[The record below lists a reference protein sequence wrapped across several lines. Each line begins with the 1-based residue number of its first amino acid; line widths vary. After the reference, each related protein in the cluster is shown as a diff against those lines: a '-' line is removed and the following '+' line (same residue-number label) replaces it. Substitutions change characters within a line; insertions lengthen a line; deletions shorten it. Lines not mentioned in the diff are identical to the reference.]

1 MKFIQVTATA
11 VLLAI
16 SSVTAFATTV
26 TDPTLYSNLD
36 VDTSHTL
43 AGFNLVGPVS
53 GPATLEMR
61 YGVWNGG
68 GAQTAELTV
77 TFNGTALAPT
87 ISFSNAYFSGG
98 PIFASF
104 DVSSLVV
111 SGFNSLSVFAH
122 NISGVEQFAV
132 GEISLEYV
140 GSGAVPVPAALPL
153 FASGLGL
160 LGLAGWRRRRKA
172 AAV

>member
-1 MKFIQVTATA
+1 MKLIQVIAATM
-11 VLLAI
+11 LLAM
-16 SSVTAFATTV
+16 SSVTGSATTV

-36 VDTSHTL
+36 VDTSHAL
-43 AGFNLVGPVS
+43 SGFNLAGAVS
-53 GPATLEMR
+53 GPATLELR
-61 YGVWNGG
+61 YGVWNGSG
-68 GAQTAELTV
+68 LQTAELTV
-77 TFNGTALAPT
+77 TFNGTALVPAIT
-87 ISFSNAYFSGG
+87 FSNAYFSGG

-122 NISGVEQFAV
+122 NIADVGQFAV

-140 GSGAVPVPAALPL
+140 GAGAVPVPAALPL

-160 LGLAGWRRRRKA
+160 LGFAGWRRRRKTA
-172 AAV
+172 A